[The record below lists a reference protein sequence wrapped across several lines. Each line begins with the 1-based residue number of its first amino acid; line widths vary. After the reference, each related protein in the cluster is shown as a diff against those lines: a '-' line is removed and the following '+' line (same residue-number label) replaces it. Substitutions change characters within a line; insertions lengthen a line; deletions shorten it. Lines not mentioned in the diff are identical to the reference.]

1 MKAGKISQ
9 KILNHHFIVRV
20 QWQLSNYFQYY
31 SQLFCGFLQFVIKFW
46 VKICPEV
53 CFWYWINKTCLG
65 INLWVLLDKNWQ
77 LWLEKEVI
85 LEEMYEVNHF
95 GGGVGKRREDPD
107 QPHANYLLGRKC
119 LYCKIYLLFYRVSH
133 WYFSFFVIIFK
144 SIYVLW

>member
-46 VKICPEV
+46 SKYVLRFVFGTELIKHVWELI
-53 CFWYWINKTCLG
+53 FG
-65 INLWVLLDKNWQ
+65 VLLDKNWQ